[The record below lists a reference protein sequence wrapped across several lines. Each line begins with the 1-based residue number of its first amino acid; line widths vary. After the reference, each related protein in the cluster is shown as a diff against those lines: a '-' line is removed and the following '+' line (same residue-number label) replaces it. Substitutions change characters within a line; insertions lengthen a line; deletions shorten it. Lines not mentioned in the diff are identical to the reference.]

1 LLRRDYGANV
11 ISFGKLPK
19 KAIQIPKYT
28 GGSTTPDFVYI
39 VEKPDNTKVYLLVE
53 TKAEGS
59 GKRISDTQIM
69 AIQKEFFGQL
79 KENGVA
85 YKVATTAEDVFTKL
99 RGISK

>member
-1 LLRRDYGANV
+1 
-11 ISFGKLPK
+11 
-19 KAIQIPKYT
+19 
-28 GGSTTPDFVYI
+28 
-39 VEKPDNTKVYLLVE
+39 
-53 TKAEGS
+53 
-59 GKRISDTQIM
+59 M